1 MDNFISGWKG
11 AESFSAA
18 DALKEVLDET
28 TINSTLVGDGG
39 GGRQGSA
46 LSEIGIIGELEKDF
60 QCTIFIDQLLSMF
73 QFPKTPLSIVDW

>member
-1 MDNFISGWKG
+1 MDNFISGWKC

-28 TINSTLVGDGG
+28 TINSTLVGGEG
-39 GGRQGSA
+39 ERQASA

-73 QFPKTPLSIVDW
+73 QFPKTPPSVVHW

>member
-39 GGRQGSA
+39 GEGKVQHYLR
-46 LSEIGIIGELEKDF
+46 
-60 QCTIFIDQLLSMF
+60 
-73 QFPKTPLSIVDW
+73 